1 MHEDTFKLIFINYWR
16 NIDKKIFFC
25 FIILFFLGL
34 FFSFSSTSSLAGERL
49 NKDYYFFFSKHL
61 VFTILAL
68 VIMIIISSIEI
79 SFLKKIVIPLFL
91 IFFIFLALVPI
102 FGVEVKG
109 AKRWLDF
116 YFFRLQPI
124 ELLKP
129 FFILVT
135 VKILTSEKLQNS
147 KIKYLCSF
155 LLLSSVI
162 VLLIDQ
168 PDLGQS
174 ILLIGSW
181 VATVFISGVS
191 LLYIIGFFSIF
202 LISIASLLF
211 LMPEK
216 FGYIIN
222 RLISF
227 VDPSQGDRFQS
238 SSALDA
244 IKIGGL
250 KGQGMGEGI
259 LKDSV
264 PEAHTDYIIAIISE
278 EYGSIVSIIIILI
291 FLYISFRVIKNCIN
305 QDDQL
310 IKISLCGLA
319 ALLIFQTFIHIGVNT
334 SLLPTTGMTLPF
346 LSYGGSSLIGS
357 AILAGIILN
366 YTKNR
371 TYLYE

>member
-1 MHEDTFKLIFINYWR
+1 MQENISKLKFKNYWR

-25 FIILFFLGL
+25 FIVLFFLGL

-61 VFTILAL
+61 TFTFLSLI
-68 VIMIIISSIEI
+68 IMILISIIET
-79 SFLKKIVIPLFL
+79 SFLKKIIIPLFL
-91 IFFIFLALVPI
+91 ISFIFLALVPLM
-102 FGVEVKG
+102 GVEVKG

-116 YFFRLQPI
+116 YFFRLQPV

-129 FFILVT
+129 LFILIT
-135 VKILTSEKLQNS
+135 VKILTLEKIQNLQL
-147 KIKYLCSF
+147 KYFLSF
-155 LLLSSVI
+155 LLLTSVI
-162 VLLIDQ
+162 ILLIDQ

-174 ILLIGSW
+174 ILLVGTWIS
-181 VATVFISGVS
+181 TVFISGVNMI
-191 LLYIIGFFSIF
+191 YIISFFIFF
-202 LISIASLLF
+202 LISIGSLLF

-227 VDPSQGDRFQS
+227 VDPDKGDKFQS

-244 IKIGGL
+244 IKLGGL

-259 LKDSV
+259 LKESV

-278 EYGSIVSIIIILI
+278 EYGSIVSICIVFI
-291 FLYISFRVIKNCIN
+291 FLYISFRIIKNSLM
-305 QDDQL
+305 QDDRL

-319 ALLIFQTFIHIGVNT
+319 TLLIFQTFIHLGVNT
-334 SLLPTTGMTLPF
+334 SLIPTTGMTLPF

-357 AILAGIILN
+357 ALLAGIILN
-366 YTKNR
+366 YTKNK

>member
-1 MHEDTFKLIFINYWR
+1 MLENSYKFILINYWR

-61 VFTILAL
+61 IFTSLSL
-68 VIMIIISSIEI
+68 TIMILISLIETN
-79 SFLKKIVIPLFL
+79 FLKKIIVPLFIL
-91 IFFIFLALVPI
+91 SFILLGLVPI
-102 FGVEVKG
+102 LGLEVKG

-135 VKILTSEKLQNS
+135 AKILILDIFKNS
-147 KIKYLCSF
+147 HTKYFLSF
-155 LLLSSVI
+155 LLLLAVTI
-162 VLLIDQ
+162 LLIDQ
-168 PDLGQS
+168 PDLGQT
-174 ILLIGSW
+174 ILLVISW
-181 VATVFISGVS
+181 GATVFISGVS
-191 LLYIIGFFSIF
+191 LLFILSFTSIF
-202 LISIASLLF
+202 LIFISLLLFF
-211 LMPEK
+211 LPDK

-222 RLISF
+222 RLVSF
-227 VDPSQGDRFQS
+227 VDPSKGDKFQS

-244 IKIGGL
+244 IKLGGV

-278 EYGSIVSIIIILI
+278 EYGSLISVMIILI
-291 FLYISFRVIKNCIN
+291 FLYISFRIIKNCIN
-305 QDDQL
+305 QDDKL
-310 IKISLCGLA
+310 MKVSLCGLA
-319 ALLIFQTFIHIGVNT
+319 SLLIFQTFIHIGVNT
-334 SLLPTTGMTLPF
+334 SLIPTTGMTLPF

-357 AILAGIILN
+357 SILAGVILN
-366 YTKNR
+366 FTKNT

>member
-1 MHEDTFKLIFINYWR
+1 MLENSFKAQLINYWR

-25 FIILFFLGL
+25 FVILFALGL

-49 NKDYYFFFSKHL
+49 NKDYYFFFLKHL
-61 VFTILAL
+61 TFTFLAL
-68 VIMIIISSIEI
+68 TIMFLISVLETSL
-79 SFLKKIVIPLFL
+79 LKKFITPLF
-91 IFFIFLALVPI
+91 IFSFIFLALVPVI
-102 FGVEVKG
+102 GIEVKG

-124 ELLKP
+124 EILKP
-129 FFILVT
+129 FFILAT
-135 VKILTSEKLQNS
+135 VKILTLEKLKNS
-147 KIKYLCSF
+147 QVKYFFSF
-155 LLLSSVI
+155 LLLTSVI
-162 VLLIDQ
+162 ILLIDQ

-181 VATVFISGVS
+181 AATVFISGVS
-191 LLYIIGFFSIF
+191 LFYIIGFFSIF
-202 LISIASLLF
+202 LFVFSSLLF
-211 LMPEK
+211 FMPEK

-222 RLISF
+222 RLVSF
-227 VDPSQGDRFQS
+227 IDPSKGDKFQS

-244 IKIGGL
+244 IKLGGL

-278 EYGSIVSIIIILI
+278 EYGSIISIMIILL
-291 FLYISFRVIKNCIN
+291 FLYISFRIIKNCIN
-305 QDDQL
+305 QEDQL

-319 ALLIFQTFIHIGVNT
+319 SLLVFQTFIHVGVNT
-334 SLLPTTGMTLPF
+334 SLIPTTGMTLPF

-357 AILAGIILN
+357 AILAGVILN

-371 TYLYE
+371 SYLYD